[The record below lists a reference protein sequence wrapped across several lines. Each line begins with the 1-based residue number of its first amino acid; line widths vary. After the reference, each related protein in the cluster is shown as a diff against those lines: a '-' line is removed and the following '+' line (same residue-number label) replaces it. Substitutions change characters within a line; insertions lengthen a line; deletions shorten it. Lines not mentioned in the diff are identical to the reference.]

1 MSIGTRAMT
10 ATGTIAAEESSGFL
24 RELMVPHSQ
33 DSADKIDSALEANEQ
48 GMRCLKISF
57 VGLMITAITQTAI
70 VSYTNSVALL
80 GDTLHNYADA
90 LTALPIAIAFIVGR
104 RLATRVATRAYTYG
118 YGRAEDLA
126 GSSSWSSSPSQRS
139 TLATRRSS
147 GS

>member
-90 LTALPIAIAFIVGR
+90 LTALPIAIAF
-104 RLATRVATRAYTYG
+104 TRVATRAYTYG